1 MRAIILLLLLAACS
15 PAVHVD
21 GRYTAM
27 SLSRKAGE
35 ALKDSILTCD
45 LDEPVPDPA
54 RLLAQVTVYSPMF
67 WLNAAVPYPTLLDY
81 ARCATHTLGG
91 NVFSV
96 TGARETDISRLR
108 VFVNVYRIPS
118 ADAHLRQRDSLR
130 RAAEIAARNVCL
142 VHIKSNYV
150 DAFRRPVD
158 VLFDDIP
165 VGLSRGN
172 PYSGGPLDAH
182 FSLEK
187 ELHHPVQE
195 LDLVLDHEGDL
206 SIREPGST
214 ATQPIPIH
222 RGREY
227 YMFILLR
234 TYKGGHDYYMQEVG
248 KEAFDNNIINP

>member
-45 LDEPVPDPA
+45 
-54 RLLAQVTVYSPMF
+54 
-67 WLNAAVPYPTLLDY
+67 
-81 ARCATHTLGG
+81 RCATHTLGG

-118 ADAHLRQRDSLR
+118 ADAPLRQRDSLR

-142 VHIKSNYV
+142 V
-150 DAFRRPVD
+150 
-158 VLFDDIP
+158 
-165 VGLSRGN
+165 
-172 PYSGGPLDAH
+172 
-182 FSLEK
+182 
-187 ELHHPVQE
+187 
-195 LDLVLDHEGDL
+195 
-206 SIREPGST
+206 
-214 ATQPIPIH
+214 
-222 RGREY
+222 
-227 YMFILLR
+227 
-234 TYKGGHDYYMQEVG
+234 QEVG